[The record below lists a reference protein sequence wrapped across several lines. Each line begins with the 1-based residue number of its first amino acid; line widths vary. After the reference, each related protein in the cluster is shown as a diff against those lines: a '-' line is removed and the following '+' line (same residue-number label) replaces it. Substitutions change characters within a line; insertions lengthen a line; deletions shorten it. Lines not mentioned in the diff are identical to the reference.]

1 MANKDRR
8 SYYGAVHGR
17 IFGRFAKG
25 IDREVTKLFVGM
37 NRLLLDSLLEGTGLQ
52 TETGHTR
59 YLFVVE
65 TERFLDDG
73 SELLRPLCIWM
84 LPEYHFVQKVNDFLA
99 ESYNLDEIK
108 QDELL
113 KSLNPPP
120 DWTNWDYGKAI

>member
-52 TETGHTR
+52 TEISHAR

-65 TERFLDDG
+65 TEKLLDDG
-73 SELLRPLCIWM
+73 SELLRPLCIWF
-84 LPEYHFVQKVNDFLA
+84 LPRHDFVVEINSLLS
-99 ESYNLDEIK
+99 ESYGKDEAV
-108 QDELL
+108 QEELL
-113 KSLNPPP
+113 RSIHPQP
-120 DWTNWDYGKAI
+120 NWSYWKHDKAT